1 MKGVRPDIAL
11 LKQNGI
17 TAVAFTRM
25 DDPKVIP
32 LWFGEGDAVT
42 ADFIREAAKKAL
54 DDGETFYVHTRGIE
68 SLRLAIK
75 SYLDS
80 LYAMDVDPRRISV
93 PGSAMIGVTIAAQ
106 MALNK
111 GDEALIVSPHW
122 PNIETTYA
130 VTGAKINMVRQRE
143 TENGWQL
150 SASEI
155 VDKVTEKTRSIYI
168 NSPCNPTGWIMP
180 RKDQEELLACC
191 RERNILLIADEV
203 YHRHIF
209 GADVA
214 PSFLQIAKDDDPV
227 VVVNGFSK
235 AWAMTGWRVGWVVT
249 PVEQS
254 EHWAIMSECF
264 NTGATVFAQHA
275 CIAALERGEPVVQQ
289 MQSQYEAAAKLVN
302 DAFEGQRR
310 IKLAPPKGAFYAFP
324 KIEGIR
330 SSLNFTKALLA
341 EEDVG
346 VAPGYTFGIGN
357 EQNIRVCFAQSHE
370 RLQEG
375 LDRIV
380 RFVERYDNH

>member
-11 LKQNGI
+11 LRQNGI
-17 TAVAFTRM
+17 TAVAFTRI

-32 LWFGEGDAVT
+32 LWFGEGDVVT

-80 LYAMDVDPRRISV
+80 LYAMEVDPRRISV

-122 PNIETTYA
+122 PNIEATYR

-150 SASEI
+150 TAAEI
-155 VDKVTEKTRSIYI
+155 VDKVTAKTRSIYV

-180 RKDQEELLACC
+180 RQDQEELLACC
-191 RERNILLIADEV
+191 RERSILLIADEV
-203 YHRHIF
+203 YHRHMF
-209 GADVA
+209 GANIA
-214 PSFLQIAKDDDPV
+214 PSFLEIAKDDDPV

-254 EHWAIMSECF
+254 DHWAMMSECF
-264 NTGATVFAQHA
+264 NTGATVFAQRA
-275 CIAALERGEPVVQQ
+275 CISALEQGEPIVQQ
-289 MQSQYEAAAKLVN
+289 LKSQYEEGARLVN
-302 DAFEGQRR
+302 DAFRGQRR

-330 SSLNFTKALLA
+330 SSLEFTKTLLA

-357 EQNIRVCFAQSHE
+357 EQNIRLCFAQSHE
-370 RLQEG
+370 KLQEG
-375 LDRIV
+375 LERFV